1 MKTIH
6 MDITLVII
14 IIIAIGLI
22 AATFIYGYYSGIK
35 AIKKELNELTV
46 REMLVHKRKNFN
58 SL

>member
-1 MKTIH
+1 METIH

-35 AIKKELNELTV
+35 AIKKKLNRLTV
-46 REMLVHKRKNFN
+46 REMLVHKREKFNF
-58 SL
+58 L